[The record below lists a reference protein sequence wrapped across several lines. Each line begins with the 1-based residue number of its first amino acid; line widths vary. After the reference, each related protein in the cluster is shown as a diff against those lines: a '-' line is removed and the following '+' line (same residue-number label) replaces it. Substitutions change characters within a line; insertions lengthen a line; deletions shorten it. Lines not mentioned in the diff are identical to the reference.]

1 MGIVGELY
9 PLANPDLLSRV
20 LSVGLVLVSFFL
32 FLIPRARSLLFAM
45 HVLCT
50 RPPGMFFLK

>member
-1 MGIVGELY
+1 MELY
-9 PLANPDLLSRV
+9 PLRNPDLLSRV

-32 FLIPRARSLLFAM
+32 FLIPRARSLLFPM